1 MDSRDGNVQQNHPTL
16 CKNGCGFYSN
26 AGNEGLCSVCYKDI
40 VKKKQAPPTN
50 MPASFSPPRTTTS
63 PPAPGSLATLSLEAE
78 QQLGFPAGA
87 TAGASSL
94 VTAAP
99 TVPCI
104 PNPEVESEAGGSSED
119 KDGQDGRKKKNRCA
133 TCKKKL
139 GLTGF
144 TCRCGGLFCS
154 IHRYSDKHQCDFDY
168 KALGAE
174 EITRSN
180 PVVVAQKVAK
190 I

>member
-1 MDSRDGNVQQNHPTL
+1 MSIIY
-16 CKNGCGFYSN
+16 FYPI
-26 AGNEGLCSVCYKDI
+26 GIKTCFKLLY
-40 VKKKQAPPTN
+40 P
-50 MPASFSPPRTTTS
+50 
-63 PPAPGSLATLSLEAE
+63 
-78 QQLGFPAGA
+78 
-87 TAGASSL
+87 
-94 VTAAP
+94 
-99 TVPCI
+99 
-104 PNPEVESEAGGSSED
+104 
-119 KDGQDGRKKKNRCA
+119 RCA

-168 KALGAE
+168 KVIISLKLVSFGARQLFCVFTAQDCNVKMFQALGAE

>member
-1 MDSRDGNVQQNHPTL
+1 MISVIY
-16 CKNGCGFYSN
+16 FYPI
-26 AGNEGLCSVCYKDI
+26 GIKTCLKLFY
-40 VKKKQAPPTN
+40 P
-50 MPASFSPPRTTTS
+50 
-63 PPAPGSLATLSLEAE
+63 
-78 QQLGFPAGA
+78 
-87 TAGASSL
+87 
-94 VTAAP
+94 
-99 TVPCI
+99 
-104 PNPEVESEAGGSSED
+104 
-119 KDGQDGRKKKNRCA
+119 RCA

-168 KALGAE
+168 KVIISLKLVSFGARQLFCDFTPQDGNVKMFQALGAE